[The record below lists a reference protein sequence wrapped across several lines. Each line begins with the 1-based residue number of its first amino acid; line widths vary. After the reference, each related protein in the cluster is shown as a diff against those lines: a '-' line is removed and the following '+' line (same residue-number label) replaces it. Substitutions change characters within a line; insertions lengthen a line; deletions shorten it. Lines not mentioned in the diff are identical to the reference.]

1 MILGSP
7 FPKVLMRSIAE
18 WSIGR
23 HLAVAQFIVA
33 WLTHIE
39 SDGAKSRDHP
49 LALTIAKRVNLT
61 CTARAPIILL
71 SSLQEHV
78 GGEDSGIDWH
88 TCWSISALLIWSTL
102 TKVYSFLGREVCHI
116 IQWSIWS
123 LHIRWLQD
131 LWLWHQ
137 HVSLMGTHLTS
148 RWTKGKQTIRQA

>member
-7 FPKVLMRSIAE
+7 LPKVLMCSIAE
-18 WSIGR
+18 WRIGR

-39 SDGAKSRDHP
+39 SDGAKSSDHP
-49 LALTIAKRVNLT
+49 LALSIAKRVNLT
-61 CTARAPIILL
+61 CTARAPIIWL
-71 SSLQEHV
+71 SSLQVHV
-78 GGEDSGIDWH
+78 SWEDSSIDWH
-88 TCWSISALLIWSTL
+88 TGRSISALLIWSTL
-102 TKVYSFLGREVCHI
+102 AQINSFLGREISHI

-137 HVSLMGTHLTS
+137 HVSLVGTHLTS
-148 RWTKGKQTIRQA
+148 RWTTSKHTIR